1 MGRANVVV
9 FNNFQQY
16 YSYIMAV
23 DFIGEGPRTT
33 RQYYS
38 YILLVGFIGEGP
50 RTTRQYYSYIL
61 LVGFI
66 GEGSRTSRRKSLT
79 NIKREGEVNKVV
91 LTLETTK
98 LFINRYI
105 M

>member
-1 MGRANVVV
+1 MFIKDLVLKMGRVNVVV

-23 DFIGEGPRTT
+23 
-33 RQYYS
+33 
-38 YILLVGFIGEGP
+38 GFIGEGP
-50 RTTRQYYSYIL
+50 RTTRQYYSYIM

-66 GEGSRTSRRKSLT
+66 GEGPRTSRRKSLT

>member
-1 MGRANVVV
+1 MFIKDLVLEMGRVNVVV

-23 DFIGEGPRTT
+23 
-33 RQYYS
+33 
-38 YILLVGFIGEGP
+38 GFIGEGP
-50 RTTRQYYSYIL
+50 
-61 LVGFI
+61 
-66 GEGSRTSRRKSLT
+66 RTSRRKSLT
-79 NIKREGEVNKVV
+79 NIKREGEINKVV

>member
-1 MGRANVVV
+1 V

-23 DFIGEGPRTT
+23 
-33 RQYYS
+33 
-38 YILLVGFIGEGP
+38 GFIGEGP
-50 RTTRQYYSYIL
+50 
-61 LVGFI
+61 
-66 GEGSRTSRRKSLT
+66 RTSRRKSLT

-98 LFINRYI
+98 KTTLIFPLLCGFMVIETDMRI
-105 M
+105 VI